1 MKRTR
6 LIVLTLGL
14 STAGVFATGN
24 ELHVTSIQQTNNGI
38 PLPMQTGISTDP
50 RLDPFYADMMEA
62 MPPQQ
67 RAEQALQM
75 AINRSA
81 GATDYVTLNAE
92 HWRGQLKSDERLA
105 AIILVAMNSP
115 RLEIRMAG
123 FEVQLAIDGV
133 AKTPQEVEHL
143 IQRLH
148 EDPRGV
154 GPWELWHLA
163 VLGARGVDRERIFS
177 VLVANTRDDS
187 YELRRWA
194 VVALGMFGGA
204 GVIDPLL
211 STAANDRV
219 PSIRETAF
227 CALAQSATLQL
238 AERYRAIP
246 GLLAIAQDLGSDQ
259 QNIDWSYQAL
269 REITNIR
276 DLPEEPTAW
285 RARLQSLRLLSRP

>member
-6 LIVLTLGL
+6 LIVLILGL
-14 STAGVFATGN
+14 SIARLFAAGN
-24 ELHVTSIQQTNNGI
+24 ELHVTAIRQISNGV
-38 PLPMQTGISTDP
+38 PLPMQTGLSTDP
-50 RLDPFYADMMEA
+50 RFDAFYADMVEA
-62 MPPQQ
+62 MPAQE
-67 RAEQALQM
+67 RAEHALQL
-75 AINRSA
+75 AINRSD
-81 GATDYVTLNAE
+81 GAADYVILNAQN
-92 HWRGQLKSDERLA
+92 WRGQLKPDERPA
-105 AIILVAMNSP
+105 AITLAAMNSP
-115 RLEIRMAG
+115 RLEVRMAG
-123 FEVQLAIDGV
+123 FEVQLAVDGL

-143 IQRLH
+143 IQRLR

-163 VLGARGVDRERIFS
+163 VLGARGIDRERIFS
-177 VLVANTRDDS
+177 VLVAKTRDDS
-187 YELRRWA
+187 DELRRWA
-194 VVALGMFGGA
+194 VVALGMFGGV

-219 PSIRETAF
+219 PSIRESAF

-246 GLLAIAQDLGSDQ
+246 GLLAIAQDPGSDH

-276 DLPEEPTAW
+276 DLPQQPSAW
-285 RARLQSLRLLSRP
+285 RTRLQSLRLLPRR